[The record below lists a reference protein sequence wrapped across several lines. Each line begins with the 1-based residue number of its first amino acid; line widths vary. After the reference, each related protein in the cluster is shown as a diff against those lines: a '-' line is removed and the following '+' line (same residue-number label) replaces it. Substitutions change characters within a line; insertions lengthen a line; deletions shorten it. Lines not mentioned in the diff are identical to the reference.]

1 MLDCMIIGDSIAV
14 GTQMFWKECALYGKG
29 GINSWQWNQSWN
41 VLTKNADRAVIS
53 LGTNDHI
60 GVNTKSELIKARN
73 KIVARRVY
81 WILPFGNNPAS
92 KVTIEQI
99 QKIVREVAAIYG
111 DTVIEITSVQPDKIH
126 PSWEGYRRIVEDA
139 KR

>member
-1 MLDCMIIGDSIAV
+1 LLDCMIIGDSIAV

>member
-14 GTQMFWKECALYGKG
+14 GTQMFWKECVLYGKG

-92 KVTIEQI
+92 KVTVEQI

-126 PSWEGYRRIVEDA
+126 PSWEGYRRIVEHA

>member
-1 MLDCMIIGDSIAV
+1 MIIGDSIAV

>member
-14 GTQMFWKECALYGKG
+14 GTQMFWKECVLYGKG
-29 GINSWQWNQSWN
+29 GINSWQWNQSWK
-41 VLTKNADRAVIS
+41 VLTENADRAVIS

-92 KVTIEQI
+92 KVTVEQI

-126 PSWEGYRRIVEDA
+126 PSWEGYRRIVEHA

>member
-1 MLDCMIIGDSIAV
+1 LLDCMIIGDSIAV

-60 GVNTKSELIKARN
+60 GVNTKLELIKARN

-81 WILPFGNNPAS
+81 WILPFGNNPNS
-92 KVTIEQI
+92 KVTVEQI

>member
-1 MLDCMIIGDSIAV
+1 
-14 GTQMFWKECALYGKG
+14 MFWKECALYGKG

>member
-14 GTQMFWKECALYGKG
+14 GTQMFWKECVLYGKG
-29 GINSWQWNQSWN
+29 GINSWQWNQSWK
-41 VLTKNADRAVIS
+41 VLTENADRAVIS

-92 KVTIEQI
+92 KVTVEQI

-111 DTVIEITSVQPDKIH
+111 DTVIEITSVQPDKMH
-126 PSWEGYRRIVEDA
+126 PSWEGYRRIVEHA